1 MWGGQGLAS
10 VGMLVVFMVQWQLML
25 GAIVAPVDSLR
36 GPIKTE
42 LILGVAETQP
52 IKPHVHSF
60 GLTSHGYIVSEAGG
74 GGVVSLKGRRWLRPT
89 HFNEC
94 LA

>member
-1 MWGGQGLAS
+1 
-10 VGMLVVFMVQWQLML
+10 ML
-25 GAIVAPVDSLR
+25 GAIFAPVESSG

-42 LILGVAETQP
+42 LILGGAATQP
-52 IKPHVHSF
+52 VKPHVHSF
-60 GLTSHGYIVSEAGG
+60 GLTRHDCIVRDNCG
-74 GGVVSLKGRRWLRPT
+74 GGVVSLKQIICLRPT

>member
-1 MWGGQGLAS
+1 
-10 VGMLVVFMVQWQLML
+10 MVQCRLVL
-25 GAIVAPVDSLR
+25 GAVVAPVDPPG

-42 LILGVAETQP
+42 LILGGAETQP
-52 IKPHVHSF
+52 VKPHVHIF
-60 GLTSHGYIVSEAGG
+60 GLAGHNCVVSDAGG
-74 GGVVSLKGRRWLRPT
+74 SGVVSLKGRRWLRPT